1 MLFVG
6 LEQGPQFASMTAAGA
21 LTGGI
26 AWLAFAIA
34 YSWAAMRM
42 SWLPALALGLL
53 AWSSLG
59 VALVY
64 VAPPFAAVI
73 VTIVIGVLLAPRL
86 LPRPAPSAVVGV
98 ASPVEIY
105 ARMIA
110 GGVMTVAVTHLSPM
124 LGPKFSGLL
133 SVFPVMGIVLAA
145 FSHRASGG
153 AFAARLLRG
162 MVSGFY
168 AFTAYCVTV
177 ALGVPVVGVAWGF
190 LAALGLSLITH
201 FCILRWA
208 GKHLQPTAANSGL
221 VSSGGANA
229 KR

>member
-1 MLFVG
+1 
-6 LEQGPQFASMTAAGA
+6 
-21 LTGGI
+21 
-26 AWLAFAIA
+26 
-34 YSWAAMRM
+34 
-42 SWLPALALGLL
+42 
-53 AWSSLG
+53 
-59 VALVY
+59 
-64 VAPPFAAVI
+64 
-73 VTIVIGVLLAPRL
+73 
-86 LPRPAPSAVVGV
+86 
-98 ASPVEIY
+98 
-105 ARMIA
+105 
-110 GGVMTVAVTHLSPM
+110 
-124 LGPKFSGLL
+124 
-133 SVFPVMGIVLAA
+133 VLAA